1 MSEYA
6 TGVSQGHGL
15 GDSVIYYRRP
25 FLTRDGDAAENAGWI
40 TWADSLSG
48 TKLRDYEYRGFTP
61 LRKYGA
67 MNNEDRLNVILARGK
82 REGWTKRQ
90 FDNEWLWGG
99 ILRHPDG
106 PAEFPLDQIMAF
118 RWYDP
123 QHCPLRDVNP
133 VELFPQLRGHKVKIH
148 RCPQC
153 PRTFAAVDGYGA
165 AEPFAN
171 HLRIMHEYDMVN
183 ILNFGQRI
191 GIDFTGVH
199 YGPTGEAKELT
210 FGEAEDVEDALTCG
224 ECGAEFK
231 GKMAAARLAKHAK
244 EHPVF
249 EMETA

>member
-1 MSEYA
+1 MSSEYA
-6 TGVSQGHGL
+6 TGTTQGRGL

-25 FLTRDGDAAENAGWI
+25 FLTRDGDPAANAGWI

-61 LRKYGA
+61 LRKYGPL
-67 MNNEDRLNVILARGK
+67 NDEDRLNETLHRAK
-82 REGWTKRQ
+82 KENWTKRQ
-90 FDNEWLWGG
+90 FDNEWIWGA

-118 RWYDP
+118 RWYEP
-123 QHCPLRDVNP
+123 AQCPLRGVNP

-153 PRTFAAVDGYGA
+153 ARTFAAVDGFGA

-191 GIDFTGVH
+191 GIDFTGVE
-199 YGPTGEAKELT
+199 YGTTEAKELT
-210 FGEAEDVEDALTCG
+210 FGEADEEDVLKCE
-224 ECGAEFK
+224 ECGLEFK

-244 EHPVF
+244 EHPAF
-249 EMETA
+249 ELEPA